1 MIYIVCT
8 LYRFPGLDYHNPTP
22 DLFKPPQQSIPVSPE
37 IDANSTEING
47 NGDHQ
52 EQPNDH
58 QEHPLEPRD
67 LYPRMPWHDVQACV
81 SGLTARDCAAHFVQV
96 TIIVTTIAFLCY

>member
-1 MIYIVCT
+1 MYT
-8 LYRFPGLDYHNPTP
+8 TTNRFPGFDYHNPAP

-37 IDANSTEING
+37 IDANSAEMDG

-52 EQPNDH
+52 EQPNNL
-58 QEHPLEPRD
+58 HPVEPRD

-96 TIIVTTIAFLCY
+96 SIIVTKYSFPPMIHS